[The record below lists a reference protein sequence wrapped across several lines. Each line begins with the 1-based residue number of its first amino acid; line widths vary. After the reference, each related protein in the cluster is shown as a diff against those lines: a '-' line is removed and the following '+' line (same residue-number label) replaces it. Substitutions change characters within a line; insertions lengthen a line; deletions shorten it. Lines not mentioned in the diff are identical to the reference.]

1 MERPSP
7 RQPVV
12 SAEKRAKAPQFPWR
26 TGLSRFW
33 RPILLLAG
41 LLALGVQPVQ
51 AQCPNQSVSVNGLPG
66 GSGRPWEPRAGQGV
80 FASASIEEEKSI
92 TRDYQGM
99 TYVVATATKSAA
111 VYANNGGEL
120 SAIAAVQ
127 VTGESSSPMNY
138 NVEEGAAGQLREFAF
153 MIFDNQGNPPPAN
166 LPMPVPLV
174 MEYRVELDGS
184 YTQFDGTTAPGLR
197 GWAFGGVSVGQCDY
211 PGHYAT
217 MSCTWSGGSVT
228 SLCTLSDRM
237 GADQDVDD
245 SGLIRFST
253 SAGYFV
259 VSLLATVVVDTDT
272 LLEFGTGGHAQGQIV
287 VDPFVYI
294 DPSYPYKDQLK
305 VYTYQSPYSNVW
317 VPHVRTV
324 IDGDGDSYLSS
335 VDCNDG
341 DASIHP
347 GAVEA
352 CDDGIDNDCDGYVDA
367 ADPDCGGNPDADG
380 DGDPDA
386 TDCAPNNANVFH
398 GATETCNGVDD
409 NCDGTIDEGISPTP
423 TICGVGACRA
433 AGTLSC
439 QNGQM
444 VNSCNPGL
452 PSAETCNGVD
462 DNCNGT
468 IDDGIPATP
477 TTCGVGACGAAGT
490 LFCQNGQMVNSC
502 TPGLPSAEICNGVD
516 DDCDGATDEGVLA
529 TFFRDADGDGFG
541 TAGTSIPACFPPTGY
556 TANSSDCNDANASV
570 HPDAAELCNGIDD
583 NCNGTVDEGV
593 SCDADGDGV
602 PNASDNCKVVP
613 NPTQLDTD
621 GNGLGNACD
630 VPKNKD
636 ECKKDGWRSF
646 VSAHFPNQGQCVAF
660 VEASIKGSSR

>member
-7 RQPVV
+7 RQTVV
-12 SAEKRAKAPQFPWR
+12 SAEKRVKAPQFPWR

-33 RPILLLAG
+33 RPVLLLAV
-41 LLALGVQPVQ
+41 LLALGVQPAG
-51 AQCPNQSVSVNGLPG
+51 AQCPNTGVLVNNLPPS

-80 FASASIEEEKSI
+80 FASASIEEDK
-92 TRDYQGM
+92 TLTCNNTGTQPFLAG
-99 TYVVATATKSAA
+99 TGTTAAA
-111 VYANNGGEL
+111 VYANNGGEVQV
-120 SAIAAVQ
+120 IASGQ
-127 VTGESSSPMNY
+127 VTGEDS
-138 NVEEGAAGQLREFAF
+138 ARENCTLASGGSARLIEFPF
-153 MIFDNQGNPPPAN
+153 QIFDNQGGPPPPN
-166 LPMPVPLV
+166 LPMPIPMV
-174 MEYRVELDGS
+174 MEYHIEVDSS
-184 YTQFDGTTAPGLR
+184 YTQFDGTTAPGVT
-197 GWAFGGVSVGQCDY
+197 GYAQGYINVGQCGFEDKF
-211 PGHYAT
+211 ARL
-217 MSCTWSGGSVT
+217 SCLWRNGSV
-228 SLCTLSDRM
+228 SAICTLSDGLGGNR
-237 GADQDVDD
+237 DVDEY
-245 SGLIRFST
+245 GLIRFYPRQS
-253 SAGYFV
+253 YFT
-259 VSLLATVVVDTDT
+259 VSLAAFIGVQTNA

-287 VDPFVYI
+287 VDPYVYI
-294 DPSYPYKDQLK
+294 DPSYPYADQLK
-305 VYTYQSPYSNVW
+305 VYTLQSPYSNVW

-386 TDCAPNNANVFH
+386 TDCAPNNANVFR

-409 NCDGTIDEGISPTP
+409 NCDGTTDE
-423 TICGVGACRA
+423 
-433 AGTLSC
+433 
-439 QNGQM
+439 
-444 VNSCNPGL
+444 
-452 PSAETCNGVD
+452 
-462 DNCNGT
+462 
-468 IDDGIPATP
+468 GIPATP

-502 TPGLPSAEICNGVD
+502 TPGLPSPEICNGLD

-529 TFFRDADGDGFG
+529 TFFRDADGDGYG
-541 TAGTSIPACFPPTGY
+541 TAGAAIPACFPPTGY
-556 TANSSDCNDANASV
+556 TANSSDCNDANVSV

-613 NPTQLDTD
+613 NPKQLDTD

-630 VPKNKD
+630 VPKNMD

-660 VEASIKGSSR
+660 VEASIKGKSR